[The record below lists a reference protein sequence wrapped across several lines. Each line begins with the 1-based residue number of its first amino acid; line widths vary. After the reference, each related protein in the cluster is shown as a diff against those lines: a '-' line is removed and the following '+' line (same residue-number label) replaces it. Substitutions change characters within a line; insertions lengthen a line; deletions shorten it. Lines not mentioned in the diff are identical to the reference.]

1 MVLGTDELERLADDA
16 YKERRIGGTVYCGNC
31 GYNLRT
37 LPYFYRCPECGN
49 EYNARPLVMKGI
61 FLPQNISPPFVDT
74 AAVLFWGPIAFV
86 LIDGATQPFEPTG
99 FAMGILA
106 AVLAVVYL
114 WICIDRWR
122 KAIRS
127 RIILRRIN
135 RYEDDL
141 AASEN
146 D

>member
-16 YKERRIGGTVYCGNC
+16 YRERRIAGTVYCGNC

-37 LPYFYRCPECGN
+37 LFYVYRCPECGH

-61 FLPQNISPPFVDT
+61 FLPQNISPPFVDM
-74 AAVLFWGPIAFV
+74 AAVVFCGPIAFF

-106 AVLAVVYL
+106 AILTVVYFG
-114 WICIDRWR
+114 ICIRRWR
-122 KAIRS
+122 TLIKTRV
-127 RIILRRIN
+127 ILHRIN

-141 AASEN
+141 AASDN